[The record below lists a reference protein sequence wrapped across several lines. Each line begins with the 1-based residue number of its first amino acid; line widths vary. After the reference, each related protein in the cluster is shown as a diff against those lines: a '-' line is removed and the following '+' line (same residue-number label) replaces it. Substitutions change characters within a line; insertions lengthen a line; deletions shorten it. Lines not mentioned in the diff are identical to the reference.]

1 MDKPGKNTTPAGNIS
16 FVDIFDLGE
25 IQHLQ
30 DLFSDANGVASV
42 ITHPDGSP
50 ITKPSNFCRL
60 CSDIIRK
67 TGKGLENCFRSDA
80 IIGRQN
86 PAGPTIQPCLS
97 GGLWD
102 AGTSITVGGVHVA
115 NWMIGQVRDAQID
128 EKKMADYAAEIGARR
143 QDFMEAL
150 EEVPVMSVEQFT
162 KVSNMLSAFTKI
174 LSEKAYNNLQLKN
187 LIASSVQ
194 STSLLQE
201 SEKNYLDIF
210 QTVSEGIAH
219 TTLLGKVLSV
229 NRALE
234 HILGIPKEEIVGQN
248 IMKLAKEWLTEK
260 NLKAV
265 LPFLGSLI
273 LGNDTQTFQLE
284 YNNKILEITT
294 KVNLATRRMTGVVTD
309 ITERKRAEAELEESR
324 EKYQGL
330 SDAAF
335 ESIFI
340 SENGICVEQNRT
352 AEKIFG
358 YTSDE
363 AIGRYGTEWIVPADR
378 EKVMNQMLSGAE
390 EPYPATALRKDGTTF
405 PCMLRGKMMH
415 YKGKRV
421 RVTSLTD
428 ITRQTEME
436 NILRESEDRFR
447 TLIQSTPDIICFK
460 DGLGRWLI
468 ANDAYIELFSLKG
481 IDYFGKTDAELAKC
495 ADPVY
500 ENAFLTCLDSDEK
513 TWQSGGVYRTEEASP
528 GTDGSL
534 KIFDVLKVPLFNAD
548 GSRQGLVILA
558 RNVSDR
564 KQMIAELTA
573 AKEKAEQSDRLKST
587 FLANMSHE
595 IRTPMNAIIGFAG
608 LLIDPDISGEDRHL
622 YAGIVQSRSDDLMRI
637 INDILEISRIESGN
651 ATIQLEKVYINQI
664 LEEISTVT
672 SKKTGRFN
680 KSHLAITCVIPD
692 QPGELTFQSDPFIIK
707 QVFTN
712 LIDNAIKFTE
722 NGTIRYGYHLP
733 ENGRITCFVADTGI
747 GISQDNQ
754 SLIFEHFRQAERQNV
769 HQYGGTGLGLSICK
783 GSLELLGG
791 DIRVESIPGTGTT
804 FYFSLPFILTPDPV
818 VTGSGD
824 GDAGTAVPAK
834 RYNWHGRKILLVED
848 DDNNMRL
855 LTAILSRTG
864 AELICTFNGEE
875 VRKMYSQLS
884 NFHLVLLDIRLP
896 DSNGWELAKEIKTIR
911 EELPVIAQTAYAMS
925 SDREKSIDA
934 GCDDYIAKPIKKD
947 QLLRLMSFYL
957 D

>member
-1 MDKPGKNTTPAGNIS
+1 M
-16 FVDIFDLGE
+16 
-25 IQHLQ
+25 
-30 DLFSDANGVASV
+30 
-42 ITHPDGSP
+42 
-50 ITKPSNFCRL
+50 
-60 CSDIIRK
+60 
-67 TGKGLENCFRSDA
+67 
-80 IIGRQN
+80 
-86 PAGPTIQPCLS
+86 
-97 GGLWD
+97 
-102 AGTSITVGGVHVA
+102 
-115 NWMIGQVRDAQID
+115 
-128 EKKMADYAAEIGARR
+128 
-143 QDFMEAL
+143 
-150 EEVPVMSVEQFT
+150 
-162 KVSNMLSAFTKI
+162 
-174 LSEKAYNNLQLKN
+174 
-187 LIASSVQ
+187 
-194 STSLLQE
+194 
-201 SEKNYLDIF
+201 
-210 QTVSEGIAH
+210 
-219 TTLLGKVLSV
+219 
-229 NRALE
+229 
-234 HILGIPKEEIVGQN
+234 
-248 IMKLAKEWLTEK
+248 
-260 NLKAV
+260 
-265 LPFLGSLI
+265 
-273 LGNDTQTFQLE
+273 
-284 YNNKILEITT
+284 
-294 KVNLATRRMTGVVTD
+294 
-309 ITERKRAEAELEESR
+309 
-324 EKYQGL
+324 
-330 SDAAF
+330 
-335 ESIFI
+335 
-340 SENGICVEQNRT
+340 
-352 AEKIFG
+352 
-358 YTSDE
+358 
-363 AIGRYGTEWIVPADR
+363 
-378 EKVMNQMLSGAE
+378 
-390 EPYPATALRKDGTTF
+390 
-405 PCMLRGKMMH
+405 
-415 YKGKRV
+415 
-421 RVTSLTD
+421 
-428 ITRQTEME
+428 
-436 NILRESEDRFR
+436 
-447 TLIQSTPDIICFK
+447 
-460 DGLGRWLI
+460 
-468 ANDAYIELFSLKG
+468 
-481 IDYFGKTDAELAKC
+481 
-495 ADPVY
+495 
-500 ENAFLTCLDSDEK
+500 
-513 TWQSGGVYRTEEASP
+513 
-528 GTDGSL
+528 
-534 KIFDVLKVPLFNAD
+534 
-548 GSRQGLVILA
+548 VILA